1 MKTEYIEDVD
11 VRRAVPA
18 ACNVI
23 YTKLINSTQST
34 YYIYSRSH
42 FVTTPST
49 PSVLAVAA
57 Y

>member
-49 PSVLAVAA
+49 PSVLAA